1 MGDAERDSLKVKL
14 LQLQCHF
21 TWDLRV
27 ENVEWDDLQERLN
40 YTIESDRVKY
50 KTMPYN
56 ALAFVNCVRG
66 NHEEA
71 FNNLWEAEEILRK
84 NHESE
89 IEKWSIVTYG
99 NAAWV
104 YYHVG
109 ELEEAQ
115 SYLDKVERNCQQFP
129 DASRYTAMIPE
140 VYGEK
145 GWSLL
150 KFGWKYYKEAS
161 KCTEK
166 ALAADAENIEWN
178 TAHATAMFRIKETSG
193 DPPLPGDCKVVKQLH
208 RALALSPNDS
218 LLKVMLALRLQELKR
233 KYDAYRL
240 VEEVLQNSPDD
251 PYIIQYAAKVLRK
264 VGSVDYALQIL
275 KKALNLKPN
284 AALLHQQIGL
294 CYNNRLLALK
304 RKPHSYYA
312 REERQ
317 QLIELCKYHFQTAFD
332 QKPSLYFAILNLVE
346 IYKECEE
353 YSKVDEIYEN
363 LLRNEDCNRLNRQ
376 LLHWDYGKYQLHRK
390 NSLLNAIHH
399 FKECLKLKVPSKV
412 NEECRAKLEQIA
424 ADRLD
429 EYSRDSIAF
438 GILGLIHQLDGRQS
452 KAIEFYEGALECDRH
467 NEEFQSAL
475 RELQQAG

>member
-1 MGDAERDSLKVKL
+1 
-14 LQLQCHF
+14 
-21 TWDLRV
+21 
-27 ENVEWDDLQERLN
+27 
-40 YTIESDRVKY
+40 
-50 KTMPYN
+50 MPYN

-193 DPPLPGDCKVVKQLH
+193 DPPLPGDCK
-208 RALALSPNDS
+208 
-218 LLKVMLALRLQELKR
+218 
-233 KYDAYRL
+233 
-240 VEEVLQNSPDD
+240 
-251 PYIIQYAAKVLRK
+251 
-264 VGSVDYALQIL
+264 IL

-284 AALLHQQIGL
+284 SALLHQQIGL

-304 RKPHSYYA
+304 RKPHSYYT
-312 REERQ
+312 REERK
-317 QLIELCKYHFQTAFD
+317 QLIELCKYHFQTTFD
-332 QKPSLYFAILNLVE
+332 QKHSLYFAMLDLAD
-346 IYKECEE
+346 IYEESEE
-353 YSKVDEIYEN
+353 YSKVDEISEN
-363 LLRNEDCNRLNRQ
+363 LIRNEHCNRLSGQ
-376 LLHWDYGKYQLHRK
+376 LILWNDGKYQLQ
-390 NSLLNAIHH
+390 NMNCQLNAIHH
-399 FKECLKLKVPSKV
+399 FKECLKLKVPSKR

-424 ADRLD
+424 EDRLD

-438 GILGLIHQLDGRQS
+438 GILGLIHQLDGRKS

-475 RELQQAG
+475 RELQEAALNNF